1 MASFRTLLY
10 LPTDVRSGVERVIA
24 VSAWTLSFSAALFV
38 TCGPAAEIERG
49 EGQWRLE
56 NKPLR
61 VTVDVRAGTISVLDK
76 RIDYTWRQAGPS
88 VATETVAV
96 PRASSRPTVDGEL
109 SDWPNQPLVRLTT
122 DMTADADQVDGPD
135 DVSGGVWAMWAA
147 DRLFLAARVR
157 DEHHLFATAADQ
169 QWWEK
174 DSIEFWVNAA
184 QFGLALDPAA
194 PRLLPTRQAPPPE
207 DAYELVVRATR
218 GQYIVEA
225 AFPWDALGLPPG
237 GVAEGKGFR
246 FALGVNDA
254 DQSGAREGQL
264 YFPTT
269 WVHSSPATFAQ
280 AVFGNERGEI
290 ASAPQLETALRNVRQ
305 IEGGIAY
312 ETTSPAG
319 GAEVDCT
326 VTLRLPDD
334 SPDLVVETDIA
345 DQTAGVRPFGPI
357 RPFVIDSERAFVPA
371 ARYCDGLLMDCDDMR
386 WRGNRW
392 STYAGLDM
400 PWVGLTDL
408 GKGYLLLA
416 ETPDDGVVLMDA
428 VEMAGKARLAPV
440 MLWENSKGQFRYP
453 RRMMISFVDR
463 GGYVA
468 ICKRYR
474 AYAEEN
480 GFAVTLREKMERLP
494 DVKLLGGAPDM
505 WGAWGVEF
513 CREAKAAGMD
523 RMIVNWRGPAKDME
537 AIKELGY
544 LISEYDNYVDIQD
557 GPLSESNRAPLPG
570 SAILQGDGNR
580 ARGWVTWDKKT
591 TFMKLCP
598 ALAVE
603 AARLEIVPLLEKHP
617 FNARFLDVTTASGLR
632 ECHDENHPLNRAEY
646 RGANEALAQYVTELG
661 LVLGGEHG
669 RWYGVPYYHYWEGMQ
684 SGGFY
689 SWPAGHVGVELPE
702 SRDEIGEDY
711 LKYGIGHYYRVPL
724 WELCFHD
731 CVVSTW
737 YWGDSTGHLYQ
748 VAPEIADKKDA
759 FNVLYGTVPL
769 YWVNRPYSFNWREPE
784 LRERLLQS
792 YRNTCKLHEK
802 LLFERMES
810 HGFLTDDHAVQ
821 RSVFSSGPEQR
832 RRAVYEC
839 TVNFGEEPYELKVG
853 SETFVLP
860 RDGFHVKGTDFTQY
874 RAVDEG
880 RTVTFIHTPDSYCFC
895 DPGGKRHDFGVAR
908 TSVPLTLRVT
918 GPGLLAVGIGGEADD
933 VLIRPEGMGISGLA
947 EGARLYALD
956 RDGNRVTQIDFEAK
970 EKEIVC
976 QATPG
981 SYLLM
986 SGKAAQKPDLA
997 IDPAAVGVE
1006 IDEQRDSAVARAE
1019 VANAGLTAVRT
1030 VVTAS
1035 IDTSGGAVELGRKA
1049 AELKAGTSRQVE
1061 IPFDTSR
1068 LDGRWLV
1075 TLDAQPERAEE
1086 ELLDNN
1092 NAATLAVGFPADY
1105 SRWQHRA
1112 NASVAIDVAD
1122 RQDETAVAKVDLGE
1136 VFGVPAGQLGLA
1148 SLRVVELDD
1157 AGRLTGTVPAQFD
1170 AAEGE
1175 PGELLI
1181 VLADETLAGA
1191 TRRFAVLCNGK
1202 TETAPYAPTG
1212 ELKWDAEAMSVT
1224 TPVYRVVFRDGVIA
1238 ACHSLGGDRPD
1249 ESFLRSLG
1257 VSSAETGWV
1266 DEQGELRSLEV
1277 LHRGPARIVV
1287 RVTKDLSGDYH
1298 YSKTYAFYRDYF
1310 TVSSE
1315 TNKPIALHSR
1325 AYYLLPG
1332 QFEDDKGNQAPVD
1345 GKGDAEDVS
1354 GKNADPKWYAV
1365 YADGWAHSCVA
1376 LTPFTNFTYWDAG
1389 SWGGI
1394 GFGTGRTQD
1403 VRLAY
1408 VVHPGQQDATFAIR
1422 DYDRLTDPPRVT
1434 VEPSR

>member
-1 MASFRTLLY
+1 M
-10 LPTDVRSGVERVIA
+10 IA
-24 VSAWTLSFSAALFV
+24 MLVWLVSASTILSAANS
-38 TCGPAAEIERG
+38 PAAEIESG
-49 EGQWRLE
+49 DAQWRLE
-56 NKPLR
+56 SKSLR

-76 RIDYTWRQAGPS
+76 RIDYTWRQVAESVPS
-88 VATETVAV
+88 ETIAV
-96 PRASSRPTVDGEL
+96 PRASTPPTVDGDL
-109 SDWPNQPLVRLTT
+109 RDWPRQPLVHLTT

-135 DVSGGVWAMWAA
+135 DVSGEVWVSWSP

-157 DEHHLFATAADQ
+157 DEHPLFATAADQ

-194 PRLLPTRQAPPPE
+194 PKLVPTRQPAASE
-207 DAYELVVRATR
+207 NAYELVVRATR
-218 GQYIVEA
+218 GQYTVEA
-225 AFPWDALGLPPG
+225 AFPWDAVGLPRAD
-237 GVAEGKGFR
+237 VAEGKAFR

-280 AVFGNERGEI
+280 AVFGDEKGEV
-290 ASAPQLETALRNVRQ
+290 AAAPEPATALRNVRQ
-305 IEGGIAY
+305 IEDGITY

-319 GAEVDCT
+319 GAEVDCN
-326 VTLRLPDD
+326 VTLRLAGG
-334 SPDLVVETDIA
+334 SPDLIVETDIA
-345 DQTAGVRPFGPI
+345 DRTAGVRPFGPI
-357 RPFVIDSERAFVPA
+357 RPFGIDSEQAFVPA

-386 WRGNRW
+386 WRGNRL
-392 STYAGLDM
+392 STYAGVDM

-408 GKGYLLLA
+408 DKGYLLLA

-428 VEMAGKARLAPV
+428 VETAGKTRLAPV

-453 RRMMISFVDR
+453 RRMMVSFVDH

-474 AYAEEN
+474 AYAEQN
-480 GFAVTLREKMERLP
+480 GSVVTLREEMERLP
-494 DVKLLGGAPDM
+494 DVELLGGAPDI
-505 WGAWGVEF
+505 WGAWGLEF

-537 AIKELGY
+537 AIKDLGY

-557 GPLSESNRAPLPG
+557 GPLSESNRAPLPD

-580 ARGWVTWDKKT
+580 AQGWVTWDKKT

-603 AARLEIVPLLEKHP
+603 AARLEIVPLLEQHP

-632 ECHDENHPLNRAEY
+632 ECYDENHPLTRAEY
-646 RGANEALAQYVTELG
+646 RAANEALAKCVTELG

-689 SWPAGHVGVELPE
+689 SWPAGHVGIELPE
-702 SRDEIGEDY
+702 SREKIGADY

-769 YWVNRPYSFNWREPE
+769 YWVNRPYSFNWREPA

-802 LLFERMES
+802 LLFTRLES
-810 HGFLTDDHAVQ
+810 HDFLTDDHTVQ
-821 RSVFSSGPEQR
+821 RTVFSSGPGQGKPLS
-832 RRAVYEC
+832 YEC
-839 TVNFGEEPYELKVG
+839 TVNFGEEPYELTVG
-853 SETFVLP
+853 DQTFVLP
-860 RDGFHVKGTDFTQY
+860 QDGFYVKGTDFTQY
-874 RAVDEG
+874 RALEEG
-880 RTVTFIHTPDSYCFC
+880 RTVTFIHAPDSYCFC
-895 DPGGKRHDFGVAR
+895 DPGGKRHDFAVAE
-908 TSVPLTLRVT
+908 TSAPLTLRVT
-918 GPGLLAVGIGGEADD
+918 GPDLLTVGIGGGAEDKD
-933 VLIRPEGMGISGLA
+933 VLIRPEQMGISASG
-947 EGARLYALD
+947 GRARLYALD
-956 RDGNRVTQIDFEAK
+956 RDGKRTEQIDFEAGDK
-970 EKEIVC
+970 GIIC
-976 QATPG
+976 RATPD

-986 SGKAAQKPDLA
+986 TGKAAQKPDLA
-997 IDPAAVGVE
+997 IDPAAVGVQ
-1006 IDEQRDSAVARAE
+1006 IDEQRESAVARAE

-1035 IDTSGGAVELGRKA
+1035 VDTSEGPVELGRKA

-1075 TLDAQPERAEE
+1075 TLDAQPEAAEE
-1086 ELLDNN
+1086 ELLANN
-1092 NAATLAVGFPADY
+1092 NSATVPVEFPADH

-1112 NASVAIDVAD
+1112 NASVTVDAVD
-1122 RQDETAVAKVDLGE
+1122 RQNETAVAEVNLGE
-1136 VFGVPAGQLGLA
+1136 LFGVPADRLELA
-1148 SLRVVELDD
+1148 SLRVVELNA
-1157 AGRLTGTVPAQFD
+1157 AGRPQDPVPAQLD
-1170 AAEGE
+1170 AAEGGT
-1175 PGELLI
+1175 GELAV
-1181 VLADETLAGA
+1181 VLTGDTPAGA
-1191 TRRFAVLCNGK
+1191 TRQFAVLCQEKG
-1202 TETAPYAPTG
+1202 ETAPYAPTG
-1212 ELKWDAEAMSVT
+1212 ELKWDAEAASVT
-1224 TPVYRVVFRDGVIA
+1224 TPVYRVVFKDGVIA
-1238 ACHSLGGDRPD
+1238 ACHSLVGDRPD
-1249 ESFLRSLG
+1249 ESFLKSLG
-1257 VSSAETGWV
+1257 VSSQETGWV
-1266 DEQGELRSLEV
+1266 DEQGELRSFEV

-1287 RVTKDLSGDYH
+1287 RATKDLSGDYH
-1298 YSKTYAFYRDYF
+1298 YTKTYAFYRDYF

-1376 LTPFTNFTYWDAG
+1376 LTPFSNFTYWDAG

-1408 VVHPGQQDATFAIR
+1408 VVHPGEQDATFAIH
-1422 DYDRLTDPPRVT
+1422 DCDRLTNPPRVT
-1434 VEPSR
+1434 VEPGQ